1 MIQYE
6 MTISFTPEHFT
17 SAGVIKA
24 SALQYVFQEIGGAH
38 AGSAGMGITEM
49 VRDGMMW
56 AVTKIRYR
64 LYGQL
69 HSNTQYRL
77 VSYPRPHRGMLY
89 QRDYQIFTADDAQ
102 LLCEGISQWCI
113 MDFNSRRIIRV
124 NKDFVGEFDTN
135 KILPDGFPRF
145 RPDVLTPAGSYTI
158 TVSDLDGNDHTNN
171 CRYADMVEQVLPN
184 VSPADF
190 TINFA
195 RETRLGDVIEL
206 FTSVTPEGKT
216 IVSGSI
222 DGETVFSALV

>member
-17 SAGVIKA
+17 PAGVIKA

-69 HSNTQYRL
+69 HPNTQYRL

-89 QRDYQIFTADDAQ
+89 QRDYQIFAEDGTHLVD
-102 LLCEGISQWCI
+102 GISQWCI
-113 MDFNSRRIIRV
+113 MDFVSRKILRTG
-124 NKDFVGEFDTN
+124 KDFVGEFNTDP
-135 KILPDGFPRF
+135 ILPEGFGRF
-145 RPDVLTPAGSYTI
+145 RPGELTSAGTYTI
-158 TVSDLDGNDHTNN
+158 TESDLDGNNHTNN
-171 CRYADMVEQVLPN
+171 CRYADMVELVIPEG
-184 VSPADF
+184 AGTDF
-190 TINFA
+190 IINFA
-195 RETRLGDVIEL
+195 KETRLGDVVEL
-206 FTSVTPEGKT
+206 FTSPAEDGKV
-216 IVSGSI
+216 IVSGMV
-222 DGETVFSALV
+222 DGQNVFSALI